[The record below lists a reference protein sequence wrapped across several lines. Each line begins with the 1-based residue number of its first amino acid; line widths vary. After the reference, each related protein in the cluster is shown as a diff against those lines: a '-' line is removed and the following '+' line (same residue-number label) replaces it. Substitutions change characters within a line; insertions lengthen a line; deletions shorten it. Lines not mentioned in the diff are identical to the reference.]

1 MKLLKEEWKDQ
12 IKAYGQMETNARMRQ
27 MAGLVFES
35 MGQLQLQKEVAL
47 CLVPMTR
54 QLGRGNPK
62 WTMTQLND
70 NDRAGSSS
78 TALNVGNTS
87 TVTSI
92 NLKFTP
98 DRMSVYKGAMPSNI
112 SPNILYVPKAWN
124 QVAIDSFI
132 LTNGV
137 LCMFQFTI
145 ASSHPIK
152 PGIMKL
158 LSDETLKKAQWRL
171 IFVVPP
177 DRTLEFPDGTFEFSE
192 SPGSSKMKEFWRKV
206 TLFTAEFDPDK
217 HTSPAV
223 ETAPTQPSA

>member
-1 MKLLKEEWKDQ
+1 VRELLRMKLLEEEWKDQ
-12 IKAYGQMETNARMRQ
+12 ILAYAHLETNPHTRQ
-27 MAGLVFES
+27 LAGCVFEA
-35 MGQLQLQKEVAL
+35 MGQLQLKKEVAFR
-47 CLVPMTR
+47 LVPMTR
-54 QLGRGNPK
+54 QLGRGNAK
-62 WTMTQLND
+62 WTMTQPND

-78 TALNVGNTS
+78 TALNVGDAVNTS
-87 TVTSI
+87 TSI

-112 SPNILYVPKAWN
+112 SPNILYVPKAWK

-177 DRTLEFPDGTFEFSE
+177 DGTLEFSE
-192 SPGSSKMKEFWRKV
+192 NPRSELKEFWKKV
-206 TLFTAEFDPDK
+206 TLFTAEFDPGK
-217 HTSPAV
+217 HTTPEA
-223 ETAPTQPSA
+223 

>member
-1 MKLLKEEWKDQ
+1 VRELLRMKLLKEEWKDQ
-12 IKAYGQMETNARMRQ
+12 IIAYGQMETNARMRQ

-177 DRTLEFPDGTFEFSE
+177 DGTLEFSE
-192 SPGSSKMKEFWRKV
+192 NPRSELKEFWKKV
-206 TLFTAEFDPDK
+206 TLFTAEFDPGK
-217 HTSPAV
+217 HTTPEA
-223 ETAPTQPSA
+223 